1 MKRTIILGA
10 AVLALSACGSSE
22 DKVPAPSPTPSA
34 SPTAVAFDP
43 KLVDVA
49 GTWQSPSNSLD
60 DGRFLRVD
68 VASGGRYSIDV
79 RIAGTP
85 EQVVETGSGKVAMGQ
100 GGIVATPDADT
111 KGQILGKLGAWK
123 ASGSKTAKSL
133 DLVGADGR
141 RLKMEYKGL

>member
-10 AVLALSACGSSE
+10 ALLALSACGSSE
-22 DKVPAPSPTPSA
+22 DKAPAPKPTPSP

-49 GTWQSPSNSLD
+49 GTWQSPADTLGG
-60 DGRFLRVD
+60 GRFLRVD

-85 EQVVETGSGKVAMGQ
+85 EQVVETGSGKVSMGPS
-100 GGIVATPDADT
+100 GIVATPDAGT
-111 KGQILGKLGAWK
+111 KGDVLVKLGAWK
-123 ASGSKTAKSL
+123 ASGSKETKSL
-133 DLVGADGR
+133 ALSGADGR
-141 RLKMEYKGL
+141 RLQMAYKGL